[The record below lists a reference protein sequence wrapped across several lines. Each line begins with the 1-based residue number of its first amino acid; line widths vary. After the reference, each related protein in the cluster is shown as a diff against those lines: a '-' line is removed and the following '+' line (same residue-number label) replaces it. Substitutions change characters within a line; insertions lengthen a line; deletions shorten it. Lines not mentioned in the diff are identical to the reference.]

1 MPKKLLDKLV
11 IECCENVNENEIIS
25 VILNDYGI
33 LAVLVQYRLYYLSWL
48 FPFTMDS

>member
-33 LAVLVQYRLYYLSWL
+33 LAVLEQYRLYYLSWL
-48 FPFTMDS
+48 FHFTMDS